1 MKIHIKLIKV
11 FTRDRDNGNPAGVV
25 LDADS
30 LSEKDMLKIS
40 SDLGF
45 SESAFVMKSE
55 KADYKVR
62 FFSPAQ
68 EVDICGHAT
77 IAVFHSLIE
86 KGIIDFI
93 SRDKKTL
100 TMETKS
106 GVFPI
111 TCHKD
116 GIIEMVQDKAQYN
129 DVAVDKSDIA
139 KLLNIKE
146 TDIGDFPLQIVSVGT
161 PKLIIPLASI
171 DALFRIKP
179 NLEGIQKCCEKTGA
193 KGFYPFSFETIDKDS
208 DFHARQFNPLFGI
221 DEDPV
226 TGVAAGALG
235 AYIVYNKI
243 SEKRKFIVEQGYI
256 LKKMGRVYVDVSDDE
271 VRIGGYA
278 VTFGEKDRC

>member
-1 MKIHIKLIKV
+1 MKINIKLIKA
-11 FTRDRDNGNPAGVV
+11 FTRDKNNGNPAGVV
-25 LDADS
+25 LDADGI
-30 LSEKDMLKIS
+30 SEKDMLKIS

-45 SESAFVMKSE
+45 SESAFIMRSE

-62 FFSPAQ
+62 FFSPTQ

-77 IAVFHSLIE
+77 VAAFHCLIE
-86 KGIIDFI
+86 SGRIRFNDCNE
-93 SRDKKTL
+93 KTQ
-100 TMETKS
+100 TIETKS
-106 GVFPI
+106 GVFPV

-116 GIIEMVQDKAQYN
+116 GLIEMVQDKTQYN
-129 DVAVDKSDIA
+129 DVTVSKRDIA
-139 KLLNIKE
+139 KMLNIK
-146 TDIGDFPLQIVSVGT
+146 DIDIMDFPLQIVSVGT
-161 PKLIIPLASI
+161 PKLIIPVISI

-179 NLEGIQKCCEKTGA
+179 NLEGIRRCCEKTGA
-193 KGFYPFSFETIDKDS
+193 KGFYPFTSETINKDS

-235 AYIVYNKI
+235 AYIIQNKI

-256 LKKMGRVYVDVSDDE
+256 LKKMGRVYVDVDDE

-278 VTFGEKDRC
+278 VTFGEKEYI

>member
-1 MKIHIKLIKV
+1 MKINIKLIKA

-30 LSEKDMLKIS
+30 LSEKNMLKIS

-45 SESAFVMKSE
+45 SESAFVMRSE

-62 FFSPAQ
+62 FFSPTQ

-86 KGIIDFI
+86 KGIIDFV
-93 SRDKKTL
+93 SQDEKTL

-116 GIIEMVQDKAQYN
+116 GLVEMVQDKAQYD
-129 DVAVDKSDIA
+129 DVAANKSDIA

-161 PKLIIPLASI
+161 PKLIIPVRSI
-171 DALFRIKP
+171 DALFSIMP
-179 NLEGIQKCCEKTGA
+179 DLEGIRRCCEKT
-193 KGFYPFSFETIDKDS
+193 
-208 DFHARQFNPLFGI
+208 
-221 DEDPV
+221 
-226 TGVAAGALG
+226 
-235 AYIVYNKI
+235 
-243 SEKRKFIVEQGYI
+243 
-256 LKKMGRVYVDVSDDE
+256 
-271 VRIGGYA
+271 
-278 VTFGEKDRC
+278 